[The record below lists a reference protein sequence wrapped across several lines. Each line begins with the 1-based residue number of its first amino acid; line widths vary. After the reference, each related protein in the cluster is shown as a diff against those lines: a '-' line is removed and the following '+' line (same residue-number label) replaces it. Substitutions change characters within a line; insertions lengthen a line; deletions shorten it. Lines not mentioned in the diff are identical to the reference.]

1 MVPGNNKL
9 EKVAFFGCVYS
20 LLTLMLWDGY
30 WLYYSPSLPMTESS
44 LQMWYGNMLPR
55 FDHRVSRWMALV
67 FFSSCYLQSMRKK
80 YCSQK
85 KITTMPIY
93 CNEYVNMIGLTTHLL
108 LSVDILPICLSP
120 WQRVIHLARMGEW
133 IAATPLL
140 TAMVLSFDI
149 RYTTDWIR
157 LFIYVIILQLS
168 VLFGLLASIVD
179 NIQIAWTFMT
189 ISILCFLPIYWLLY
203 EANRRFDQFEATFV
217 SIPTSD
223 SEYLPQN
230 LIRVG
235 VAKALNAT
243 TLFSIFLSFVVSI
256 HILVIQ
262 TFLT

>member
-1 MVPGNNKL
+1 
-9 EKVAFFGCVYS
+9 
-20 LLTLMLWDGY
+20 
-30 WLYYSPSLPMTESS
+30 
-44 LQMWYGNMLPR
+44 
-55 FDHRVSRWMALV
+55 
-67 FFSSCYLQSMRKK
+67 
-80 YCSQK
+80 
-85 KITTMPIY
+85 
-93 CNEYVNMIGLTTHLL
+93 
-108 LSVDILPICLSP
+108 
-120 WQRVIHLARMGEW
+120 
-133 IAATPLL
+133 
-140 TAMVLSFDI
+140 
-149 RYTTDWIR
+149 
-157 LFIYVIILQLS
+157 
-168 VLFGLLASIVD
+168 
-179 NIQIAWTFMT
+179 MT